1 MKQETRQ
8 TVPAGYGTYLIV
20 WLVLMALLAATVV
33 LAKLDPFHLAAVTSM
48 SIAAIKALLVLLF
61 FMHLKYEKGYFGF
74 MIFIPLVI
82 LAIFISL
89 TFSDTYL
96 R

>member
-8 TVPAGYGTYLIV
+8 AVPAGYGTYLIV
-20 WLVLMALLAATVV
+20 WLVLMLLLAATVV
-33 LAKLDPFHLAAVTSM
+33 LAKLDPFHLAVVTSM
-48 SIAAIKALLVLLF
+48 SIAALKALLVLLF
-61 FMHLKYEKGYFGF
+61 FMHLKYEKGYYGL
-74 MIFIPLVI
+74 MVFIPLVI

>member
-1 MKQETRQ
+1 M
-8 TVPAGYGTYLIV
+8 I
-20 WLVLMALLAATVV
+20 LLAATVV
-33 LAKLDPFHLAAVTSM
+33 LAKIDPLHLAVVTSM
-48 SIAAIKALLVLLF
+48 SIAALKVLLVLLF
-61 FMHLKYEKGYFGF
+61 FMHLKYEKGYYGL
-74 MIFIPLVI
+74 MVFIPLVI